1 MMVRSCPPCHRM
13 LQVIVFAF
21 LVTVT
26 SVRSRRVMRL
36 RSRCG
41 VAGSFQIAGKSV
53 TSVRMRVFWVSARL
67 AVAVF
72 WALS

>member
-1 MMVRSCPPCHRM
+1 
-13 LQVIVFAF
+13 
-21 LVTVT
+21 
-26 SVRSRRVMRL
+26 MRL

-53 TSVRMRVFWVSARL
+53 TSVRMRVFWVSVRL
-67 AVAVF
+67 AVAAF